1 MATLKRDVLAI
12 SVHSQWDF
20 EPGTVWEK
28 APSEWQDFYQRWSA
42 VDKDQVLKK
51 ETMTLLPQRI
61 DPLLVRDSYEP
72 LLHSVFCVAEIPSRG
87 VLITGQPGI
96 GKTLFLWYAL
106 IRLITLGQLV
116 IFAQS
121 DERFLF
127 YNGTVYSAGAND
139 RPALPVFRG
148 DKVKPKPFI
157 WTLIDADGGIVPP
170 HLVHSPCFPVQAS
183 APNPICYKQ
192 WMKQRCGAR
201 LSLPL
206 WSRKELWQGLR
217 LQHRYD
223 QFRAEMTHYLPPSP
237 ANLPDAEL
245 HIYVHDFLCKHWN
258 DGKKDNDIDNYMA
271 DSMDEGN
278 DDENAE
284 SSDSDEDD
292 GTAESGQVDQAAG
305 GNESRDQELSKD
317 IDHAFRLLLNDA
329 IDKYGFVARDDAIE
343 FATYHAPSFADRDN
357 VFTMSPVPLSSDYTD
372 FALDFK
378 STWVAEQV
386 MRRMADAEN
395 DRLIDMYRHFKDYSQ
410 SSLLAGHCLKPIAF
424 RLLTAHHTD
433 DFLFVRMAGDPTQ
446 DAPIFKATLN
456 RSSNKLPF
464 SIHPGKSEYYDDNA
478 IGSLKPGPLY
488 IPNNDKNP
496 LFDALWI
503 DFAESDTSIVYTL
516 WVFQVSKSIVYH
528 GSARGYKRIRQ
539 VMSALT
545 RSAAMLGKSA
555 QVSTAEWQLPK
566 GWTKNVFCWQIPI
579 PAGPPPWR

>member
-1 MATLKRDVLAI
+1 
-12 SVHSQWDF
+12 
-20 EPGTVWEK
+20 
-28 APSEWQDFYQRWSA
+28 
-42 VDKDQVLKK
+42 
-51 ETMTLLPQRI
+51 MT
-61 DPLLVRDSYEP
+61 
-72 LLHSVFCVAEIPSRG
+72 FCEFS
-87 VLITGQPGI
+87 
-96 GKTLFLWYAL
+96 
-106 IRLITLGQLV
+106 
-116 IFAQS
+116 
-121 DERFLF
+121 
-127 YNGTVYSAGAND
+127 
-139 RPALPVFRG
+139 
-148 DKVKPKPFI
+148 
-157 WTLIDADGGIVPP
+157 
-170 HLVHSPCFPVQAS
+170 
-183 APNPICYKQ
+183 
-192 WMKQRCGAR
+192 
-201 LSLPL
+201 
-206 WSRKELWQGLR
+206 LR

-237 ANLPDAEL
+237 ANLPNAEL

-258 DGKKDNDIDNYMA
+258 DGKKDNDNDNDMA

-284 SSDSDEDD
+284 SSESDEDD
-292 GTAESGQVDQAAG
+292 GTAEGGQVDQAAG
-305 GNESRDQELSKD
+305 GSEFRDQELSKD

-329 IDKYGFVARDDAIE
+329 IDKYGFVARDVYNSILLSPILALRDHEDAIE
-343 FATYHAPSFADRDN
+343 FATYQSLSAMVHHFAVHQSFADRDN
-357 VFTMSPVPLSSDYTD
+357 IFTMSPVPLSHDYTD

-395 DRLIDMYRHFKDYSQ
+395 ERLIDMYRHFKDYSQ

-488 IPNNDKNP
+488 IPNNDRNP

-539 VMSALT
+539 VMSALK

-555 QVSTAEWQLPK
+555 QVSVSYVYACAPETQTAEWQLPK
-566 GWTKNVFCWQIPI
+566 GWSKNVVAETNHQGEVFCWQIPI
-579 PAGPPPWR
+579 PVSPGIFFSV